1 MKYADSKDKRISAFV
16 VMATAVGQAFK
27 SKEQFRFIETPILI
41 IGAENDERTPVQS
54 NAKHYHRLI
63 QNSRYMELEGEIGH
77 YVFMNK
83 AKSGLKRSAPIIFED
98 NASVDRRNIHG
109 IISRVVID
117 FFDSELKEKSQ

>member
-54 NAKHYHRLI
+54 NARHYHCLI
-63 QNSRYMELEGEIGH
+63 QNSRYIELE
-77 YVFMNK
+77 
-83 AKSGLKRSAPIIFED
+83 
-98 NASVDRRNIHG
+98 
-109 IISRVVID
+109 
-117 FFDSELKEKSQ
+117 

>member
-1 MKYADSKDKRISAFV
+1 
-16 VMATAVGQAFK
+16 
-27 SKEQFRFIETPILI
+27 
-41 IGAENDERTPVQS
+41 
-54 NAKHYHRLI
+54 
-63 QNSRYMELEGEIGH
+63 
-77 YVFMNK
+77 MNK